1 MRYIADLHIHS
12 CYSRATSKASRLPG
26 LAAWA
31 AIKGIQ
37 VLGTGDFTHPGWFA
51 HLRKHLVPAED
62 GMFALAAWDREEIAA
77 LVPPGIDVDRLDL
90 ASIRFVLSAEIS
102 SIYKKDGR
110 VRKIHNI
117 LYAPD
122 FASVQRINAALS
134 SIGNLESDGRPIL
147 GLDARDLLA
156 ITLDA
161 APNGFFVPAHI
172 WTPWFSL
179 FGSKSGFD
187 DLEECF
193 GDLSTEIFALETG
206 LSSDPDM
213 NRCVSALDRY
223 TLISNSDCHSPA
235 KLGREAN
242 IFATELSFAAMKEAI
257 RTPVDAQGQQRFAA
271 TIEFYPEEGKYHCD
285 GHRKCN
291 ICLEPDQSS
300 KLDDLCPVCGRPL
313 TIGVLHRVMDLA
325 DRDQPWY
332 PDTAPAV
339 HSLIPLPEILSE
351 LHGVGPAT
359 KTVLTSYAKAVNTFG
374 SEFTLLLDTPIE
386 EIRDQGSPL
395 LAEAIARVRENRVIR
410 EPGYDGAFGVIRVF
424 DPDELSRLSGQ
435 LNLFGQTMSVRK
447 KRKKSRVGRSG
458 RKTKQALSRTTLS
471 RPAPDAP
478 PPLNSQQQAIVNA
491 DSRHVLVQ
499 AGPGTGK
506 THTLIARLLH
516 QLKTNPGPATVIT
529 FTNKAAREIQERVER
544 DIEQSM
550 CRDLFIATLHGFCLR
565 FLRLHEPRL
574 QVAGPET
581 RTLMLKKLL
590 AEEKSMPLLS
600 LSANISELF
609 SSCGAADETE
619 DSVRELGRR
628 YACMLDAM
636 HLIDLDAIVP
646 CALNLLKQGG
656 QAARAMRR
664 QAGFLY
670 IDEFQDL
677 NRAQYLLVQELANHH
692 PDTSGQQGD
701 ESRVHQARTAP
712 GFDIHS
718 ASIFAIGDPDQ
729 AIYGFRGADRQWFFH
744 FARELQPACFHLDR
758 NYRCGSHILK
768 AAARVIA
775 GNPDHGPEPRAA
787 REETGMI
794 QVQAC
799 AHPRAEA
806 RQVVRLIEE
815 LLGGTSHREID
826 TIADQPEESFS
837 LRDICVLYRTGRQAD
852 VLAQA
857 LHEQGIP
864 FQRVDCEPF
873 YLHKPVLLLV
883 EWLLTLTGRADLSHL
898 LDLLS
903 HEKGIGSATLD
914 QVEEAL
920 GESPA
925 PVADFLT
932 FAARV
937 DRLRPVADKID
948 QIRQQVTQTAAEHD
962 LGQAL
967 VQLAELLALDAD
979 HPEVIRFVDLAAS
992 VAETLESLATYLLD
1006 NSATIFNDVRTEA
1019 VSLMTLHAAKG
1030 VEFPVVFITGMEE
1043 GTLPLAP
1050 RGQLSQ
1056 AAFQAHMEE
1065 ERRLCYVGMTRAK
1078 QRLYCT
1084 WSKKGGI
1091 SRTGDTNNSASRFL
1105 ADIPAELI
1113 QKAAPAPAR
1122 RKRFRQLSLF

>member
-26 LAAWA
+26 LAVWA
-31 AIKGIQ
+31 AIKGIG

-51 HLRKHLVPAED
+51 HLREHLVPAED
-62 GMFALAAWDREEIAA
+62 GMFALADWDPEELSA

-122 FASVQRINAALS
+122 FESVQRINAALS
-134 SIGNLESDGRPIL
+134 NIGNLESDGRPIL

-161 APNGFFVPAHI
+161 APDGFFVPAHI

-187 DLEECF
+187 ELEECF
-193 GDLSTEIFALETG
+193 GDLSPEIFALETG

-257 RTPVDAQGQQRFAA
+257 RTPVDAQGSKRFAA

-291 ICLEPDQSS
+291 ICLEPDQTR

-325 DRDQPWY
+325 DRDQPLY

-359 KTVLTSYAKAVNTFG
+359 KTVLTSYAKTINTFG
-374 SEFTLLLDTPIE
+374 SEFSLLLETPIE
-386 EIRDQGSPL
+386 DIRSQGSSL

-435 LNLFGQTMSVRK
+435 LSLFGKAVPVRG
-447 KRKKSRVGRSG
+447 KRKKSRVGR
-458 RKTKQALSRTTLS
+458 RKKQAQPEATGKSD
-471 RPAPDAP
+471 PEAPL
-478 PPLNSQQQAIVNA
+478 PLNSGQQAIVEA
-491 DSRHVLVQ
+491 SARHILVQ

-506 THTLIARLLH
+506 THTLIARLLQ
-516 QLKTNPGPATVIT
+516 QLQSNSGPATVIT
-529 FTNKAAREIQERVER
+529 FTNKAAREIRERVER
-544 DIEQSM
+544 DIDQTM
-550 CRDLFIATLHGFCLR
+550 RQDLFIATLHGFCLR
-565 FLRLHEPRL
+565 FLRQHEPRL

-581 RTLMLKKLL
+581 RTLLLKKLL
-590 AEEKSMPLLS
+590 AGQKSMPLLT

-609 SSCGAADETE
+609 SCCAAAGETE
-619 DSVRELGRR
+619 DSVRELGRQ

-636 HLIDLDAIVP
+636 HLIDLDAVVP
-646 CALNLLKQGG
+646 CALNLLKQDG
-656 QAARAMRR
+656 QAARAMRA
-664 QAGFLY
+664 QARFLY

-677 NRAQYLLVQELANHH
+677 NRAQYLLVRELA
-692 PDTSGQQGD
+692 T
-701 ESRVHQARTAP
+701 TAN
-712 GFDIHS
+712 
-718 ASIFAIGDPDQ
+718 IFAIGDPDQ
-729 AIYGFRGADRQWFFH
+729 AIYGFRGADRQWFFR
-744 FARELQPACFHLDR
+744 FARELAPSCFHLEK

-775 GNPDHGPEPRAA
+775 GNPDHGPELTAA
-787 REETGMI
+787 TEETGHI
-794 QVQAC
+794 HVLAC
-799 AHPRAEA
+799 SDARAEA
-806 RQVVRLIEE
+806 RQIVRTIEA

-826 TIADQPEESFS
+826 RIEAQARESFS
-837 LRDICVLYRTGRQAD
+837 LRDICVLYRTSRQAD
-852 VLAQA
+852 NLAQA

-864 FQRVDCEPF
+864 FQRIDFEPF

-883 EWLLTLTGRADLSHL
+883 EWLLLLTGRADLSHL
-898 LDLLS
+898 LDLLG
-903 HEKGIGSATLD
+903 HEPGIGSATLAR
-914 QVEEAL
+914 VEEAL

-925 PVADFLT
+925 PVADFLSL
-932 FAARV
+932 AAPHHPESPEKEV
-937 DRLRPVADKID
+937 DADRSHQAGIDPGLHLYLERLQPVIKKTGQLRDAFVRRYREK
-948 QIRQQVTQTAAEHD
+948 D
-962 LGQAL
+962 LRQAL
-967 VQLAELLALDAD
+967 LQLAEHLDLATE
-979 HPEVIRFVDLAAS
+979 HPDIIRFLDLADS
-992 VAETLESLATYLLD
+992 VADTPEDLATYILD
-1006 NSATIFNDVRTEA
+1006 NSATIFNDVQTEA

-1030 VEFPVVFITGMEE
+1030 VEFPVVFIAGMEE

-1050 RGQLSQ
+1050 RGQLSTE
-1056 AAFQAHMEE
+1056 AFQAHMEE

-1084 WSKKGGI
+1084 WSKKGRPGQ
-1091 SRTGDTNNSASRFL
+1091 TGERNTVSRFIS
-1105 ADIPAELI
+1105 DIPAELI
-1113 QKAAPAPAR
+1113 QVATTVQSR